1 MSQTDTMAAGSQRII
16 SREEL
21 LQLKKEMN
29 ARALT
34 RRRVRTGTLL
44 VANIIMAVVIL
55 LPLLYAI
62 SIAFMPSGELF
73 TTDLNLFPKNPTIP
87 FTDCCIIR
95 ITNTA
100 PTTPPRP
107 LYIRIRLAS

>member
-62 SIAFMPSGELF
+62 SNRIHAFGRTVYYRSEPVPEKSDDPEF
-73 TTDLNLFPKNPTIP
+73 
-87 FTDCCIIR
+87 CRCIYKC
-95 ITNTA
+95 TA
-100 PTTPPRP
+100 
-107 LYIRIRLAS
+107 A